1 MVLYGRVGEETRG
14 EERRR
19 EEGKLLA
26 VSTPRQPRPVAA
38 PKVMLKDSSVQFF
51 FIYSAFYNESYL

>member
-1 MVLYGRVGEETRG
+1 MVLYGRVGEEMRG

-26 VSTPRQPRPVAA
+26 VSTPRQPWPVAA
-38 PKVMLKDSSVQFF
+38 PEVMLKESSVQFF
-51 FIYSAFYNESYL
+51 FYI